1 MNKKI
6 IYGVVFAGLA
16 ATAGSASAA
25 ITSLTTIDFQ
35 AMAVDSYGG
44 KPNLS
49 GTSTAGMYTEDGMR
63 IGIVNDPLDFIS
75 HLHRRGPG
83 GGGVIPTLLQY
94 HSDSSGIYMRASDNT
109 AFSLQSLDFH
119 SPYDAASNPHTVGGL
134 GDGNASSDYWHI
146 YGFSDAR
153 NPLMLTNE
161 VAANGYTP
169 TDPNGGFPTNPAVAH
184 ATVVNGT
191 NKLGLNLLSPEPGD
205 LLSLDGSFG
214 NIKSLWIHYNG
225 YPHSP
230 NAYVDTVSDICT
242 VNCNAYKFGLEVD
255 NIKLNAPVPVPA
267 AVWMFLSGM
276 IGLLALGRKK
286 SSLTA

>member
-25 ITSLTTIDFQ
+25 ITGLTIIDFQ
-35 AMAVDSYGG
+35 TLNLSAIYGS
-44 KPNLS
+44 PNLDGS
-49 GTSTAGMYTEDGMR
+49 AGNTQTYLEKGVR
-63 IGIVNDPLDFIS
+63 IGIVDDPLDTGA
-75 HLHRRGPG
+75 HLHKAS
-83 GGGVIPTLLQY
+83 GVNIKLQY
-94 HSDSSGIYMRASDNT
+94 HADSSGIYVRAADDT
-109 AFSLQSLDFH
+109 AFSLQALDFL
-119 SPYDAASNPHTVGGL
+119 SPYNDLNPHTVGGL
-134 GDGNASSDYWHI
+134 GNGNASSDYWHI

-153 NPLMLTNE
+153 NPGMLTANGTYDPVNE
-161 VAANGYTP
+161 VTWNP

-191 NKLGLNLLSPEPGD
+191 DKLGLNLLSPEPGD
-205 LLSLDGSFG
+205 LLSLNGSFG
-214 NIKSLWIHYNG
+214 NIKSFWIHYNG

-230 NAYVDTVSDICT
+230 NTYVNPDGSGPGVYDF
-242 VNCNAYKFGLEVD
+242 AMEVD

-276 IGLLALGRKK
+276 MGLLALGRKK
-286 SSLTA
+286 SNLTA